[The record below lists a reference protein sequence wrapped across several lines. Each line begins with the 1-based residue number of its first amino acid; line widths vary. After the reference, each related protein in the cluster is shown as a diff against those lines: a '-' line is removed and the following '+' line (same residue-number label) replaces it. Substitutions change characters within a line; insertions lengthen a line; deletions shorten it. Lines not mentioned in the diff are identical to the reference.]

1 MKDRGPEATRRFFN
15 WFYWSI
21 NLGAIL
27 SLGGTAY
34 VQQNVSFVSG
44 YAIPTVCIGVSFLIF
59 LCGQSFFI
67 TKPPDG
73 SAFTDMFKILAYSC
87 RPQKRTR
94 EHGQSGCLEGGHSQK
109 TKWKT

>member
-87 RPQKRTR
+87 RPQKRTT
-94 EHGQSGCLEGGHSQK
+94 EHSQSGCLEEGHSQK